1 MRVRASNGLGVI
13 DYDGFYCKRTTTD
26 VDLPA
31 IDCDKA
37 ICVSLRYEDKL
48 VDGSEACVQC
58 ALLYTTTDGER
69 RIRVHTMALPV
80 TSTLGNVFRASD
92 LEAQTLDLIRRS
104 SAKLLA
110 GNCSLLGAGALAQRD
125 GEHPL
130 RVSKILRH
138 EQQHRA
144 ADLTGRSQGAASV
157 HPRVAQVVGFAIR
170 RERGRPR
177 DVVTPR
183 RVRDGGGGGAV
194 GVPAKFPDSSIADRG
209 DAGGVA
215 AEVPAAAEDDVA
227 LRGKTRA
234 RWDLSP
240 RGRKRDERV
249 GR

>member
-1 MRVRASNGLGVI
+1 MEAVMRVRASNGLGVI

-110 GNCSLLGAGALAQRD
+110 GNCSLLAARELSLNAT
-125 GEHPL
+125 
-130 RVSKILRH
+130 VKILRH

-144 ADLTGRSQGAASV
+144 AGLTGRSQGAASV